1 MSPWLALLE
10 GEAALRST
18 GAARWHLFGDLYL
31 ADPWFLAIVPLGLLL
46 VAWGRSRRGVAAGR
60 VPSLPGPALPRSL
73 AQRLVWVPPALQALA
88 LCAVALALSRPV
100 RADVLRSTS
109 SEGVDIALVVDHSS
123 SMKYTDLD
131 GKNTRLD
138 IVKEV
143 VGDFA
148 VRRMTDE
155 IGAADNCALIVFAQF
170 PQLLCPFTLD
180 AGALTGFLDGV
191 ELVRNEAED
200 GTAIGR
206 GLGKAVALL
215 EKSDARSKVV
225 VLLTDGENN
234 VADIPP
240 LEAAR
245 LAAELSVRVYT
256 VLAGRYV
263 IQEDIFGRVFATDRQ
278 LDTGE
283 LEEIARLT
291 GGRFFRARDRESLE
305 QVYAEIERLERTPR
319 QERRYTETFDLYPP
333 IVLLALGAYALAW
346 LSASTWARR
355 LP

>member
-1 MSPWLALLE
+1 
-10 GEAALRST
+10 
-18 GAARWHLFGDLYL
+18 
-31 ADPWFLAIVPLGLLL
+31 
-46 VAWGRSRRGVAAGR
+46 
-60 VPSLPGPALPRSL
+60 
-73 AQRLVWVPPALQALA
+73 
-88 LCAVALALSRPV
+88 
-100 RADVLRSTS
+100 
-109 SEGVDIALVVDHSS
+109 
-123 SMKYTDLD
+123 
-131 GKNTRLD
+131 
-138 IVKEV
+138 
-143 VGDFA
+143 
-148 VRRMTDE
+148 MTDE